1 MQQGRTKTQQKQ
13 QQPASQAKP
22 KQNSICFKCN
32 QRGHIAKYYLEKE
45 KNGKSL
51 SPVINHIALGNE
63 ITVAFMEKLVA
74 IQMDSEADKN
84 VMREDVY
91 QRIAV
96 NHKLE
101 K

>member
-1 MQQGRTKTQQKQ
+1 M
-13 QQPASQAKP
+13 
-22 KQNSICFKCN
+22 
-32 QRGHIAKYYLEKE
+32 
-45 KNGKSL
+45 
-51 SPVINHIALGNE
+51 INHIALGNE